1 MYRFISIIVILFIS
15 SASIADE
22 ITITRKFAG
31 WTVVQEFDLI
41 YQQAESHALTN
52 SVNQSG
58 GRQFDERELILY
70 CADEALKL
78 YIHWAFTFWHLID
91 DQTRLEVTTQFDSEP
106 RDTKNWFVT
115 DNERYTFLQGSSVAN
130 FIDSASQHETL
141 RVSTV
146 AGDETLRAEYELKN
160 FKEVESMVLKYCV
173 YDEELVKKLKDW

>member
-15 SASIADE
+15 STSIADE

-41 YQQAESHALTN
+41 YQQAESHAYTN

-78 YIHWAFTFWHLID
+78 YIHWELWHLIG

-106 RDTKNWFVT
+106 SDIKNWFVA
-115 DNERYTFLQGSSVAN
+115 DNERYTFLQGSSVAD

-173 YDEELVKKLKDW
+173 YDEELVKKLKEW

>member
-22 ITITRKFAG
+22 ISITRKFAG
-31 WTVVQEFDLI
+31 WTVVQKFDLV
-41 YQQAESHALTN
+41 YQQTESHASIN
-52 SVNQSG
+52 SVTQSG
-58 GRQFDERELILY
+58 RRSSDKRELILY

-78 YIHWAFTFWHLID
+78 YIHWEFRRLID

-106 RDTKNWFVT
+106 SDTKNWFVT
-115 DNERYTFLQGSSVAN
+115 GNERYTFLQGSSVAN

-146 AGDETLRAEYELKN
+146 AGGKTLSAEYELQN
-160 FKEVESMVLKYCV
+160 FNEVESMVRKYCV